1 MEGSNLASKVLKIDG
16 NPRCNL
22 LKKEEATRVSSINP
36 NLPLKADTAKRNQ
49 EAGHTHTT
57 KSPTISDSSHAASVD
72 PSKSDTA
79 KGDPSNVV
87 HATNFSQA
95 VNPYAHAAND
105 NSKVSHTSKADVKHD
120 VTAMGLSYAAIV
132 QPKSDVSS
140 TPSSLSSG

>member
-22 LKKEEATRVSSINP
+22 LKKEEATRVSSIKP

-120 VTAMGLSYAAIV
+120 VSAMGLSYAAIV
-132 QPKSDVSS
+132 QPKSD
-140 TPSSLSSG
+140 SSLSSG